1 MIVLSCKDISKSY
14 GVNSIFENISFNVE
28 DKDKIGL
35 IGKNGSGK
43 TSLLKILSKEIPYD
57 SGEIYI
63 SQNKK
68 IGVLTQHINID
79 SNETLYDE
87 CLKVF
92 QHLIDKEGR
101 IRELETEMTKFSE
114 SESELSRI
122 MEEYSS
128 LCEEFERE
136 EGYGYKSRLVGTLKG
151 LGFSEEEFKREV
163 NSFSGGQK
171 SRIQLAKLLLQKADI
186 LFLDEPTNHLDM
198 DSVSFLEGYL
208 RDFDKA
214 LILISHDRY
223 FLDKTVN
230 RIFLTENKGIKKYN
244 GNYSSYVKIRKRE
257 IEVLKHQ
264 YEVQKK
270 EIKRQQ
276 EIIDKF
282 ASYGNQRLTR
292 QAQSRKKLLDKMKIL
307 EIPPADLKMKIN
319 FTPLIES
326 GKEVLKVRNLKKSYL
341 GTPLFENVNF
351 DIYKGEK
358 VVLTGKNGSGKSTL
372 LNIILGNIPCDFG
385 EIEEAVKV
393 NKAYFDQEERTLN
406 ENNTV
411 IDEIWDAFPN
421 LNHSQIR
428 GYLAKFM
435 FFGDDIFKFVGDLSG
450 GERVRLSLLKL
461 MLSGANFLLMDE
473 PTNHLDI
480 NSKEILEEVLNDYEG
495 TVFIV
500 SHDRYFINNVA
511 DKIISL
517 DEKGTATFLGNY
529 DYYIQKIQENEDF
542 DNYVKINKTREK
554 KEKKKLKELRDLERE
569 SKRLI
574 KNLEKEIYDI
584 EEKLVELNELA
595 QDPTLYEDNE
605 KREKLFSEMKE
616 TFKQKEKLYEKL
628 DLVLN
633 QPLEDN

>member
-341 GTPLFENVNF
+341 GIPLFENVNF

-411 IDEIWDAFPN
+411 IDEIWDTFPN

-480 NSKEILEEVLNDYEG
+480 DSKEILEEALNDYEG

-595 QDPTLYEDNE
+595 QEPTLYEDNE

>member
-114 SESELSRI
+114 DENKLSRI

-307 EIPPADLKMKIN
+307 EIPPEDLKMKIN

-480 NSKEILEEVLNDYEG
+480 DSKEILEEALNDYEG

>member
-341 GTPLFENVNF
+341 GIPLFENVNF

-428 GYLAKFM
+428 EYLAKFM

-480 NSKEILEEVLNDYEG
+480 DSKEILEEALNDYEG

>member
-151 LGFSEEEFKREV
+151 LGFSEEKFKRKV

-411 IDEIWDAFPN
+411 IDEIWYP
-421 LNHSQIR
+421 
-428 GYLAKFM
+428 YL
-435 FFGDDIFKFVGDLSG
+435 LY
-450 GERVRLSLLKL
+450 LLLIIQL
-461 MLSGANFLLMDE
+461 M
-473 PTNHLDI
+473 
-480 NSKEILEEVLNDYEG
+480 
-495 TVFIV
+495 
-500 SHDRYFINNVA
+500 
-511 DKIISL
+511 
-517 DEKGTATFLGNY
+517 
-529 DYYIQKIQENEDF
+529 
-542 DNYVKINKTREK
+542 
-554 KEKKKLKELRDLERE
+554 
-569 SKRLI
+569 
-574 KNLEKEIYDI
+574 
-584 EEKLVELNELA
+584 
-595 QDPTLYEDNE
+595 
-605 KREKLFSEMKE
+605 
-616 TFKQKEKLYEKL
+616 
-628 DLVLN
+628 
-633 QPLEDN
+633 

>member
-14 GVNSIFENISFNVE
+14 GINSIFENISFNVE

-43 TSLLKILSKEIPYD
+43 SSLLKILSKEIPYD

-68 IGVLTQHINID
+68 IGVLTQHININ
-79 SNETLYDE
+79 SNETLYNE

-92 QHLIDKEGR
+92 QHLIDKESR
-101 IRELETEMTKFSE
+101 IKELETKMTKFSE
-114 SESELSRI
+114 DESKLSKI

-151 LGFSEEEFKREV
+151 LGFSEKEFKREV

-230 RIFLTENKGIKKYN
+230 RIFLMENKGIKKYN

-276 EIIDKF
+276 DIIDKF

-292 QAQSRKKLLDKMKIL
+292 QAQSRKKLLDKMKVL
-307 EIPPADLKMKIN
+307 EIPSTDLKMKIS
-319 FTPLIES
+319 FKPLIES
-326 GKEVLKVRNLKKSYL
+326 GKEVLKIRNLKKSYL
-341 GTPLFENVNF
+341 RTPLFENVNF
-351 DIYKGEK
+351 EIYKGEK
-358 VVLTGKNGSGKSTL
+358 VVLIGKNGSGKSTL
-372 LNIILGNIPCDFG
+372 LNIILGNITCDFG
-385 EIEEAVKV
+385 EIEETVKV

-421 LNHSQIR
+421 LNHGQIR

-480 NSKEILEEVLNDYEG
+480 DSKEILEEALNDYEG

-529 DYYIQKIQENEDF
+529 DYYIQKVQENEDF

-554 KEKKKLKELRDLERE
+554 KEKKKLKELKDLERE
-569 SKRLI
+569 NKRLI
-574 KNLEKEIYDI
+574 KKLEKEIYDI

-605 KREKLFSEMKE
+605 KREKLFSEMKK
-616 TFKQKEKLYEKL
+616 TFKQKEDLYEKL

-633 QPLEDN
+633 QSLEDN

>member
-14 GVNSIFENISFNVE
+14 GINSIFENISFNVE

-43 TSLLKILSKEIPYD
+43 SSLLKILSKEIPYD

-68 IGVLTQHINID
+68 IGVLTQHININ
-79 SNETLYDE
+79 SNETLYNE

-114 SESELSRI
+114 DESKLSKI

-151 LGFSEEEFKREV
+151 LGFSEKEFKREV

-230 RIFLTENKGIKKYN
+230 RIFLMENKGIKKYN

-276 EIIDKF
+276 DIIDKF

-292 QAQSRKKLLDKMKIL
+292 QAQSRKKLLDKMKVL
-307 EIPPADLKMKIN
+307 EIPSTDLKMKIS
-319 FTPLIES
+319 FKPLIES

-351 DIYKGEK
+351 EIYKGEK
-358 VVLTGKNGSGKSTL
+358 VVLIGKNGSGKSTL
-372 LNIILGNIPCDFG
+372 LNIILGNITCDFG
-385 EIEEAVKV
+385 EIEETVKV

-421 LNHSQIR
+421 LNHGQIR

-480 NSKEILEEVLNDYEG
+480 DSKEILEEALNDYEG

-529 DYYIQKIQENEDF
+529 DYYIQKVQENEDF

-554 KEKKKLKELRDLERE
+554 KEKKKLKELKDLERE
-569 SKRLI
+569 NKRLI
-574 KNLEKEIYDI
+574 KKLEKEIYDI

-605 KREKLFSEMKE
+605 KREKLFSEMKK
-616 TFKQKEKLYEKL
+616 TFKQKEDLYEKL

-633 QPLEDN
+633 QSLEDN

>member
-1 MIVLSCKDISKSY
+1 MIVLSCKNISKSY

-341 GTPLFENVNF
+341 GIPLFENVNF

-428 GYLAKFM
+428 EYLAKFM

-480 NSKEILEEVLNDYEG
+480 DSKEILEEALNDYEG

>member
-208 RDFDKA
+208 RDFDKIQIIKLNGIASVLA
-214 LILISHDRY
+214 LCLIA
-223 FLDKTVN
+223 L
-230 RIFLTENKGIKKYN
+230 
-244 GNYSSYVKIRKRE
+244 
-257 IEVLKHQ
+257 
-264 YEVQKK
+264 
-270 EIKRQQ
+270 
-276 EIIDKF
+276 
-282 ASYGNQRLTR
+282 
-292 QAQSRKKLLDKMKIL
+292 
-307 EIPPADLKMKIN
+307 
-319 FTPLIES
+319 
-326 GKEVLKVRNLKKSYL
+326 
-341 GTPLFENVNF
+341 
-351 DIYKGEK
+351 
-358 VVLTGKNGSGKSTL
+358 
-372 LNIILGNIPCDFG
+372 
-385 EIEEAVKV
+385 
-393 NKAYFDQEERTLN
+393 
-406 ENNTV
+406 
-411 IDEIWDAFPN
+411 
-421 LNHSQIR
+421 SQ
-428 GYLAKFM
+428 
-435 FFGDDIFKFVGDLSG
+435 
-450 GERVRLSLLKL
+450 
-461 MLSGANFLLMDE
+461 
-473 PTNHLDI
+473 
-480 NSKEILEEVLNDYEG
+480 
-495 TVFIV
+495 
-500 SHDRYFINNVA
+500 
-511 DKIISL
+511 
-517 DEKGTATFLGNY
+517 
-529 DYYIQKIQENEDF
+529 
-542 DNYVKINKTREK
+542 
-554 KEKKKLKELRDLERE
+554 
-569 SKRLI
+569 
-574 KNLEKEIYDI
+574 
-584 EEKLVELNELA
+584 
-595 QDPTLYEDNE
+595 
-605 KREKLFSEMKE
+605 
-616 TFKQKEKLYEKL
+616 
-628 DLVLN
+628 
-633 QPLEDN
+633 

>member
-14 GVNSIFENISFNVE
+14 GINSIFENISFNVE

-43 TSLLKILSKEIPYD
+43 SSLLKILSKEIPYD

-68 IGVLTQHINID
+68 IGVLTQHININ
-79 SNETLYDE
+79 SNETLYNE

-114 SESELSRI
+114 DESKLSKI

-230 RIFLTENKGIKKYN
+230 RIFLMENKGIKKYN

-276 EIIDKF
+276 DIIDKF

-292 QAQSRKKLLDKMKIL
+292 QAQSRKKLLDKMKVL
-307 EIPPADLKMKIN
+307 EIPSTDLKMKIS
-319 FTPLIES
+319 FKPLIES

-351 DIYKGEK
+351 EIYKGEK
-358 VVLTGKNGSGKSTL
+358 VVLIGKNGSGKSTL
-372 LNIILGNIPCDFG
+372 LNIILGNITCDFG
-385 EIEEAVKV
+385 EIEETVKV

-421 LNHSQIR
+421 LNHGQIR

-480 NSKEILEEVLNDYEG
+480 DSKEILEEALNDYEG

-529 DYYIQKIQENEDF
+529 DYYIQKVQENEDF

-554 KEKKKLKELRDLERE
+554 KEKKKLKELKDLERE
-569 SKRLI
+569 NKRLI
-574 KNLEKEIYDI
+574 KKLEKEIYDI

-605 KREKLFSEMKE
+605 KREKLFSEMKK
-616 TFKQKEKLYEKL
+616 TFKQKEDLYEKL

-633 QPLEDN
+633 QSLEDN